1 MSVGYL
7 QRMRP
12 PEFCSM
18 SDVVPGRNRQLL
30 IFIFSS
36 DIDKLFKHVKVVKSV
51 SVFDLFSL

>member
-7 QRMRP
+7 QRMHP

-18 SDVVPGRNRQLL
+18 SDVAPGRNRQLL
-30 IFIFSS
+30 VFIFSS